1 MSNTSLEKSKIRIL
15 LLEGVHQ
22 SAIDTLN
29 AAGYTNI
36 EYLSHSL
43 GEEDL
48 IEKIA
53 DAHFV
58 GIRSRTQLT
67 ANVFEAA
74 KKLVAVGCFCIGTNQ
89 VDLQAATRRGVA
101 VFNAPFSNTRSV
113 AELVLAQAILL
124 LRGVPEKSAKAHRG
138 EWIKSAKNSY
148 EIRGKK
154 LGIIGYGNI
163 GTQFSVLAE
172 SLGMDVYFYD
182 VVSKLPIGN
191 ATQVGTLQEL
201 LNISDVVSLH
211 VPETPAT
218 KYMFKAEQF
227 AQMKPGSIL
236 MNASRG
242 TVVDIDALAES
253 LGMDVYF
260 YDVVSKLPIG
270 NATQVGTLQELL
282 NISDVVSLHVPETP
296 ATKYMFKAEQFAQM
310 KPGSI
315 LMNASRGTVVDI
327 DALADAL
334 SSGKL
339 LGAAIDVFPVE
350 PKSNDEEFVSPLR
363 EFDNCILTPHVGGST
378 IEAQEN
384 IGREVAEK
392 LAMYSDNGTSVSSV
406 NFPEVALPSHP
417 NQHRLLH
424 IHENVPGVM
433 SEINQVFSENSIN
446 VCGQY
451 LQTKEDIGYVV
462 VDVDKAYGELALEKL
477 RQVKGTIRC
486 RVLF

>member
-36 EYLSHSL
+36 EYLTHSL

-58 GIRSRTQLT
+58 DIRSRTQLT
-67 ANVFEAA
+67 EKVFEAA

-124 LRGVPEKSAKAHRG
+124 LRGVPEKNAKAHRG

-163 GTQFSVLAE
+163 GTQFSV
-172 SLGMDVYFYD
+172 
-182 VVSKLPIGN
+182 
-191 ATQVGTLQEL
+191 
-201 LNISDVVSLH
+201 
-211 VPETPAT
+211 
-218 KYMFKAEQF
+218 
-227 AQMKPGSIL
+227 
-236 MNASRG
+236 
-242 TVVDIDALAES
+242 LAES